1 MARYLLV
8 SAWQAEFRRQHKQQQ
23 EWNMDKRSYLAI
35 LASGSLFAIGLAG
48 CDAGDP
54 GDPATPE
61 PESSAMYDEAEEGT
75 EQATDT
81 MADRTSEAGDELQ
94 QSGQRAQQELEQGT
108 ERAQDSMAAAGDSA
122 MDSLDT
128 LGTDEI
134 VGKSVVSQ
142 QGEEIG
148 TIDEVVMDQTSQQ
161 QLAVI
166 DVGGFLGIGEKSV
179 AISFDQ
185 LELSDDGRVR
195 SDLTRETLQS
205 QPEYDPAQFGEA
217 TNQME

>member
-1 MARYLLV
+1 
-8 SAWQAEFRRQHKQQQ
+8 
-23 EWNMDKRSYLAI
+23 MDNKTYLAI

-61 PESSAMYDEAEEGT
+61 PESSAMYEDT
-75 EQATDT
+75 EDATET

-94 QSGQRAQQELEQGT
+94 QSGQQAEQELDQRT
-108 ERAQDSMAAAGDSA
+108 QQAQDRMATAGDSA

-148 TIDEVVMDQTSQQ
+148 TIDEVVMDTNSQQ

-185 LELSDDGRVR
+185 LELSDDGRVQ

-205 QPEYDPAQFGEA
+205 QPEYDPAQYGEA
-217 TNQME
+217 AEQME

>member
-1 MARYLLV
+1 
-8 SAWQAEFRRQHKQQQ
+8 
-23 EWNMDKRSYLAI
+23 MDNRSYLAI
-35 LASGSLFAIGLAG
+35 LASGAFAVGVAG

-54 GDPATPE
+54 GDPGTPE
-61 PESSAMYDEAEEGT
+61 PESSAMYDADETDRSA
-75 EQATDT
+75 DT
-81 MADRTSEAGDELQ
+81 MADRHTQAEERLQQAQQRTDQDRSFATPQDSAVDEL
-94 QSGQRAQQELEQGT
+94 S
-108 ERAQDSMAAAGDSA
+108 
-122 MDSLDT
+122 T

-134 VGKSVVSQ
+134 VGKTVVSQ

-148 TIDEVVMDQTSQQ
+148 EIDEVIIDTSTDQ

-179 AISFDQ
+179 AVSFDQ
-185 LELSDDGRVR
+185 LQLSDDGRVQ

-217 TNQME
+217 EDPME

>member
-1 MARYLLV
+1 
-8 SAWQAEFRRQHKQQQ
+8 
-23 EWNMDKRSYLAI
+23 MDNKSYLAI

-61 PESSAMYDEAEEGT
+61 PESSAMYEDT
-75 EQATDT
+75 ERATDT

-94 QSGQRAQQELEQGT
+94 QRGEEAQQEFGQRT
-108 ERAQDSMAAAGDSA
+108 QQAQDRMANAGNSA
-122 MDSLDT
+122 MDSLGT
-128 LGTDEI
+128 LGSDEI

-148 TIDEVVMDQTSQQ
+148 NIDEVVMDTNSQQ

-205 QPEYDPAQFGEA
+205 QPEYDPAQYGEA
-217 TNQME
+217 TDQME

>member
-1 MARYLLV
+1 
-8 SAWQAEFRRQHKQQQ
+8 
-23 EWNMDKRSYLAI
+23 MDNRSYLAI
-35 LASGSLFAIGLAG
+35 LASGAFAVGVAG

-54 GDPATPE
+54 GDPDTPE
-61 PESSAMYDEAEEGT
+61 PESSAMYDAEET
-75 EQATDT
+75 DRATDT
-81 MADRTSEAGDELQ
+81 MADRQTQAEERLQQAQQRTDRSVATPQDSAVDEL
-94 QSGQRAQQELEQGT
+94 
-108 ERAQDSMAAAGDSA
+108 SA
-122 MDSLDT
+122 

-134 VGKSVVSQ
+134 VGKTVVSQ

-148 TIDEVVMDQTSQQ
+148 EIDEVIIDTSTDQ

-179 AISFDQ
+179 AVSFDQ
-185 LELSDDGRVR
+185 LQLSDDGRVQ

-217 TNQME
+217 EDPME

>member
-1 MARYLLV
+1 
-8 SAWQAEFRRQHKQQQ
+8 
-23 EWNMDKRSYLAI
+23 MDNKTYLAI
-35 LASGSLFAIGLAG
+35 LASGSLFAVGLAG

-61 PESSAMYDEAEEGT
+61 PESSAMYEDT
-75 EQATDT
+75 ERATDT

-94 QSGQRAQQELEQGT
+94 QSGQQAQEEVDQRTQQ
-108 ERAQDSMAAAGDSA
+108 AQDRMANAGDSA

-148 TIDEVVMDQTSQQ
+148 TIDEVVMDTNSQQ

-185 LELSDDGRVR
+185 LELSDDGRVQ

-205 QPEYDPAQFGEA
+205 QPEYDPAQYGEA
-217 TNQME
+217 TDQME

>member
-1 MARYLLV
+1 
-8 SAWQAEFRRQHKQQQ
+8 
-23 EWNMDKRSYLAI
+23 MDKKPYLAI
-35 LASGSLFAIGLAG
+35 LASSSLFAIGLTG

-61 PESSAMYDEAEEGT
+61 PESSAMYEDT
-75 EQATDT
+75 ERATDT

-94 QSGQRAQQELEQGT
+94 QRGQQAQQQVDQRT
-108 ERAQDSMAAAGDSA
+108 RQAQDRMANTGDSA
-122 MDSLDT
+122 MDSLAT
-128 LGTDEI
+128 LGKDEI

-142 QGEEIG
+142 AGEEIG
-148 TIDEVVMDQTSQQ
+148 TIEEVVMDTNSQQ

-185 LELSDDGRVR
+185 LELSDDGRVQ

-205 QPEYDPAQFGEA
+205 QPEYDPAQYGEA
-217 TNQME
+217 KDPME

>member
-1 MARYLLV
+1 
-8 SAWQAEFRRQHKQQQ
+8 
-23 EWNMDKRSYLAI
+23 MDNKTYLAI

-61 PESSAMYDEAEEGT
+61 PESSAMYEDT
-75 EQATDT
+75 EDATET

-94 QSGQRAQQELEQGT
+94 QSGQQAEQELDQRT
-108 ERAQDSMAAAGDSA
+108 QQAQDRMANAGDSA

-148 TIDEVVMDQTSQQ
+148 TIDEVVMDTNSQQ

-185 LELSDDGRVR
+185 LELSDDGRVQ

-205 QPEYDPAQFGEA
+205 QPEYDPAQYGEA
-217 TNQME
+217 AEQME

>member
-1 MARYLLV
+1 
-8 SAWQAEFRRQHKQQQ
+8 
-23 EWNMDKRSYLAI
+23 MDNKTYLAI

-61 PESSAMYDEAEEGT
+61 PESSAMYEDT
-75 EQATDT
+75 EDATET

-94 QSGQRAQQELEQGT
+94 QSGQQAEQELDQRT
-108 ERAQDSMAAAGDSA
+108 QQAQDRMANGGDSA

-148 TIDEVVMDQTSQQ
+148 TIDEVVMDTNSQQ

-185 LELSDDGRVR
+185 LELSDDGRVQ

-205 QPEYDPAQFGEA
+205 QPEYDPAQYGEA
-217 TNQME
+217 AEQME

>member
-1 MARYLLV
+1 
-8 SAWQAEFRRQHKQQQ
+8 
-23 EWNMDKRSYLAI
+23 MDNKTYLAI
-35 LASGSLFAIGLAG
+35 LASGSLFAVGLAG

-61 PESSAMYDEAEEGT
+61 PESSAMYEDT
-75 EQATDT
+75 EPATDT

-94 QSGQRAQQELEQGT
+94 QRGQQAQQELDQRT
-108 ERAQDSMAAAGDSA
+108 QQAQDRMANAGDSA

-148 TIDEVVMDQTSQQ
+148 TIDEVVMDTSSQQ

-185 LELSDDGRVR
+185 LELTDDGRVQ

-205 QPEYDPAQFGEA
+205 QPEYDPAQYGEA
-217 TNQME
+217 TDQME